1 MISVLIIAD
10 DFTGAL
16 DTGAQFQRRGI
27 RTSVTTSA
35 DCDFACVDS
44 DVLAVDAQTRHIA
57 PEKAKRCVY
66 EIVKRARDAGIP
78 YIYKKTDS
86 VMRGNIGAELEGA
99 LEASGET
106 SIYLVP
112 AYPKSGRTTVGGVQY
127 LNGVPVARSVFGR
140 DPFEPVRYSDLS
152 DLLGQQTDI
161 PIRKVS
167 VGDLS
172 QGRTFSKTADR
183 EIVVVDAETDED
195 LRMAAS
201 VLSAKGPKLLAGCAG
216 FAEMLPEL
224 WELPAGTIRGMP
236 RVNGF
241 VICSGS
247 LSPVTFRQINNAVS
261 AGFSRYTL
269 TDEQRLA
276 DQYTATEAFQT
287 WLKSIRDGCSGVPR
301 LIVEGEDSTLERSR
315 LSADQDNEQIRQK
328 VANNLGAIYSEII
341 RSGLSDFYVIVGGD
355 TFLSILNHLK
365 CRQIIPI
372 GEISPGVVLS
382 SVQLDG
388 KQVYLASKAGGLGTL
403 NVFVEIESRMSAN
416 AEGGGG
422 YGKRETE
429 SL

>member
-1 MISVLIIAD
+1 MIAVLIIAD

-16 DTGAQFQRRGI
+16 DTGVQFQRRGI
-27 RTSVTTSA
+27 RTSVTTRA

-44 DVLAVDAQTRHIA
+44 DVLAVDAQTRHIT
-57 PEKAKRCVY
+57 PEEAKRRVY
-66 EIVKRARDAGIP
+66 GIVERARKAGIP

-127 LNGVPVARSVFGR
+127 LNGVPVAQSVFGL

-152 DLLGQQTDI
+152 ELLGQQTDI
-161 PIRKVS
+161 PVRKVP
-167 VGDLS
+167 VGDIS
-172 QGRTFSKTADR
+172 QGRIFSKTTDR

-195 LRMAAS
+195 LRLAS
-201 VLSAKGPKLLAGCAG
+201 DVLSAKGPKLLAGCAG

-224 WELPAGTIRGMP
+224 WELPAEPISDMP
-236 RVNGF
+236 RVNGL

-247 LSPVTFRQINNAVS
+247 LSPVTFRQINCAVS
-261 AGFSRYTL
+261 AGFRRYTL

-276 DQYTATEAFQT
+276 DQYAATEAFQT
-287 WLKSIRDGCSGVPR
+287 WLESIRSDCAGVPR
-301 LIVEGEDSTLERSR
+301 LIIEGEDSLLERSR
-315 LSADQDNEQIRQK
+315 LSVDQNNEQIRQK
-328 VANNLGAIYSEII
+328 VANNLGAIYSEVIK
-341 RSGLSDFYVIVGGD
+341 SGLSDFYVIVGGD

-365 CRQIIPI
+365 CRQIIPL

-382 SVQLDG
+382 SIQMDG
-388 KQVYLASKAGGLGTL
+388 KRVYLASKAGGLGTS
-403 NVFVEIESRMSAN
+403 NVFVEIESRMNAN
-416 AEGGGG
+416 VEAGGGH
-422 YGKRETE
+422 GKRETE